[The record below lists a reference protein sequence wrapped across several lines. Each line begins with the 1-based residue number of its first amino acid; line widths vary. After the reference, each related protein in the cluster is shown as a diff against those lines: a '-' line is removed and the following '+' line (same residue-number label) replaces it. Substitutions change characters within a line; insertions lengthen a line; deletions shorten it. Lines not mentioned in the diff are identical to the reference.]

1 MSASASK
8 APVAQTLPEIVD
20 DIVSLVRGTRVSDT
34 LAGERLRAI
43 ASEATVDLLEL
54 FPEEVRVTDE
64 AFEGPLTL
72 HVTLKFGK
80 GDEELSVAESFPGVF
95 HGRLV
100 SGVPVVD
107 ALDADTSS
115 FFR

>member
-8 APVAQTLPEIVD
+8 ARVVQTPPKIVD
-20 DIVSLVRGTRVSDT
+20 DIVSVVRSANVSES

-54 FPEEVRVTDE
+54 FPDEVRLSEDK
-64 AFEGPLTL
+64 FEGPLTL

-80 GDEELSVAESFPGVF
+80 GGEELNVAESFPGIF
-95 HGRLV
+95 QGHIV
-100 SGVPVVD
+100 SGSPIVD